1 MRIAKALV
9 RLRIR
14 AVSPEPLHIYSIELD
29 EDLDQELD
37 I

>member
-1 MRIAKALV
+1 MRTAKAQA

-14 AVSPEPLHIYSIELD
+14 AVSPEPLHIYSIKLE